1 MARIVHY
8 DIICGRILNIGD
20 TIMLYHQEH
29 VVKKSEKHGY
39 YLEICDTRK
48 ENDWIFSYL
57 GIENKYDFCGE
68 PDSNSGIFPY
78 KDTLEELTYVVK
90 KLWEYIP
97 LKVGDKVLVR
107 DIENNKEIDDYAVA
121 VVDRMK
127 EYSNSYITVEYMY
140 FQRGEYH
147 DKYGIYWS
155 IRAKDYC
162 WSADTLDFTK
172 IIKADACIKLE
183 DITALKHQP
192 IPSNNILQT
201 KIKIPKKNKNLKVN
215 L

>member
-1 MARIVHY
+1 MARIIHY
-8 DIICGRILNIGD
+8 DIICGQILNIGD

-29 VVKKSEKHGY
+29 VVKKSERHGY

-78 KDTLEELTYVVK
+78 KDTLEELTCIVK
-90 KLWEYIP
+90 KLWDHIP

-107 DIENNKEIDDYAVA
+107 DIEKSKKNDEYAIYI
-121 VVDRMK
+121 VDKMK
-127 EYSNSYITVEYMY
+127 EYSNSYITVECMY
-140 FQRGEYH
+140 FFQRGEGH
-147 DKYGIYWS
+147 DKYGVYWA
-155 IRAKDYC
+155 IRTKGYY
-162 WSADTLDFTK
+162 WPADTLDFTK
-172 IIKADACIKLE
+172 IIKAKDETIQKCQ
-183 DITALKHQP
+183 TAP
-192 IPSNNILQT
+192 NNHIVQA
-201 KIKIPKKNKNLKVN
+201 KIQIPKKNKNPKVN